1 MPREYTTTRFIV
13 VGAGGTGS
21 YVAPA
26 IARLMYELK
35 QSRNKPVEML
45 IVDPD
50 VVEAATYQE
59 AISAAEVGRFKAQTL
74 AERIALGWG
83 LNAAMLLSG

>member
-1 MPREYTTTRFIV
+1 MKEIDLSFSQAAVVMPRDYNSLRFIV

-26 IARLMYELK
+26 IARLVFELK

-50 VVEAATYQE
+50 MDESSNITRRK
-59 AISAAEVGRFKAQTL
+59 IS
-74 AERIALGWG
+74 
-83 LNAAMLLSG
+83 S